1 MAQDVALSLEA
12 QQFISPRNTNIV
24 ARAGDLLVG
33 SAIALT
39 IPLLI
44 VGVALGYWA
53 PLWFDPALAQIG
65 FGVGLVGRYRQT
77 AKLARNYPLG
87 AMGVVIVFV
96 LLNCAL
102 YAEYVAP
109 YDPQAID
116 PHALKMSPSLSH
128 PFGTDRLGRD
138 VMSRTIDGARI
149 SMFIGAV
156 AVILGTMVGTFFGLI
171 SGYFGKW
178 VDSLIQRGIDM
189 LLAFPALVLLLAI
202 ITIIGPDG
210 QVSKFLSA
218 HTPIPSG
225 TFLGIPVFL
234 QIFVMSLGIGVAIS
248 VGTARVVRGAVL
260 SLKENV
266 YIDAARAMGA
276 SDRRIMF
283 RHILPNIMALVVV
296 LATIFLPIAILA
308 EAAISF
314 LGLGVPNPVPSWGS
328 DMTGPNQSDAVTRGI
343 WWVVFFPGLGL
354 SLAVLA
360 FNMIGDSI
368 RDISDPRL
376 RGGRGGGGGSSSG
389 TGF

>member
-1 MAQDVALSLEA
+1 MAREAAVPLEA
-12 QQFISPRNTNIV
+12 QEVITPRK
-24 ARAGDLLVG
+24 
-33 SAIALT
+33 
-39 IPLLI
+39 
-44 VGVALGYWA
+44 
-53 PLWFDPALAQIG
+53 PAWRRIG
-65 FGVGLVGRYRQT
+65 
-77 AKLARNYPLG
+77 KLAKEHPLG
-87 AMGVVIVFV
+87 AMGVVIVIV
-96 LLNCAL
+96 LIICAL
-102 YAEYVAP
+102 FSEYVAP
-109 YDPQAID
+109 YDPQGID
-116 PHALKMSPSLSH
+116 AHALKLAPSLSH

-138 VMSRTIDGARI
+138 VLSRTIYGARI
-149 SMFIGAV
+149 SMFIGMV
-156 AVILGTMVGTFFGLI
+156 AVIVGTIAGTFFGMI

-178 VDSLIQRGIDM
+178 VDSLIQRAIDM

-210 QVSKFLSA
+210 QVSKFLA
-218 HTPIPSG
+218 EHDIPLIGKPIPTG

-276 SDRRIMF
+276 SDGRIMF
-283 RHILPNIMALVVV
+283 RHILPNVMALVVV

-314 LGLGVPNPVPSWGS
+314 LGLGVPAPVASWGS
-328 DMTGPNQSDAVTRGI
+328 DMNANQADAVTRGI
-343 WWVVFFPGLGL
+343 WWTVFFPGLGL

>member
-1 MAQDVALSLEA
+1 MAREAAVPLEA
-12 QQFISPRNTNIV
+12 QELITPRKPAWRKV
-24 ARAGDLLVG
+24 LK
-33 SAIALT
+33 
-39 IPLLI
+39 LI
-44 VGVALGYWA
+44 
-53 PLWFDPALAQIG
+53 
-65 FGVGLVGRYRQT
+65 RQH
-77 AKLARNYPLG
+77 PLG
-87 AMGVVIVFV
+87 AMGVLIVLALVI
-96 LLNCAL
+96 CAL
-102 YAEYVAP
+102 FAEIVSP

-116 PHALKMSPSLSH
+116 PHALKMAPSLSH

-138 VMSRTIDGARI
+138 VMSRTIFGARI
-149 SMFIGAV
+149 SMFIGLV
-156 AVILGTMVGTFFGLI
+156 SVIVGTMIGTFFGLI

-178 VDSLIQRGIDM
+178 IDSLIQRAIDM

-202 ITIIGPDG
+202 ISVIGNDE
-210 QVSKFLSA
+210 SAFRKFLSA
-218 HTPIPSG
+218 HTPVPDG
-225 TFLGIPVFL
+225 TFIGIPVFL
-234 QIFVMSLGIGVAIS
+234 QIFVMSLGIGVAIA

-283 RHILPNIMALVVV
+283 NHILPNIMALVVV

-314 LGLGVPNPVPSWGS
+314 LGLGVPNPVASWGS
-328 DMTGPNQSDAVTRGI
+328 DMTGPNQSDAVTRGV
-343 WWVVFFPGLGL
+343 WWVVFFPGAGL

-360 FNMIGDSI
+360 FNMIGDAI

-376 RGGRGGGGGSSSG
+376 RGGRGGGGGSGSG

>member
-1 MAQDVALSLEA
+1 MAREAAVLLEA
-12 QQFISPRNTNIV
+12 QEVITPRK
-24 ARAGDLLVG
+24 
-33 SAIALT
+33 
-39 IPLLI
+39 
-44 VGVALGYWA
+44 
-53 PLWFDPALAQIG
+53 PAWRRI
-65 FGVGLVGRYRQT
+65 
-77 AKLARNYPLG
+77 AKLAREHPLG
-87 AMGVVIVFV
+87 AMGVLIVIVLIV
-96 LLNCAL
+96 CAL
-102 YAEYVAP
+102 FAEYVAP
-109 YDPQAID
+109 YDPYAINT
-116 PHALKMSPSLSH
+116 HALKMAPSLSH

-138 VMSRTIDGARI
+138 VMSRTIYGARI

-156 AVILGTMVGTFFGLI
+156 AVILGTMTGTFFGLI

-178 VDSLIQRGIDM
+178 VDSIIQRAIDM

-218 HTPIPSG
+218 HTPIPAG
-225 TFLGIPVFL
+225 TFLGIPHFL
-234 QIFVMSLGIGVAIS
+234 QIFVMSLGIGVAIA
-248 VGTARVVRGAVL
+248 VGTTRVVRGAVL

-266 YIDAARAMGA
+266 YIEAARAMGA

-283 RHILPNIMALVVV
+283 RHILPNVMALVVV

-314 LGLGVPNPVPSWGS
+314 LGLGVPIPVPSWGS
-328 DMTGPNQSDAVTRGI
+328 DMTGPNQADAVTRGI

-376 RGGRGGGGGSSSG
+376 RGGRGGSGGSGSG